1 MSDTYEGVTIRKLPP
16 DTAYTFQWT
25 TTSKM
30 RNKAFC
36 RWQLVMKR
44 KKRTTKVVAPVPED
58 RLNSV

>member
-36 RWQLVMKR
+36 RWQLV
-44 KKRTTKVVAPVPED
+44 
-58 RLNSV
+58 